1 MPLRNLTNLWKS
13 LSSRIRKG
21 AIFVLLFWSVL
32 ALLAPWIASSE
43 PWYVKVNGSSYFPAF
58 SKTRYYDLPLSGGG
72 FSMQD
77 KSVYDWQSCEAES
90 ILFAPIPY
98 APNSS
103 DLDNADYCSPFAQQ
117 VKTIDGKETPMPL
130 RYRHWLGTNKRG
142 EDVLSGILHGARF
155 SLALAIGAMLI
166 AFLIGLVM
174 GILSGYYGNTHWRV
188 NRNALALRTIGFLL
202 IFFVSIW
209 QRLAIWRMA
218 LEEERLASAIA
229 LSLLLFIAASTLW
242 YFLIRYLERKN
253 YLGSKIVKV
262 PWDGIIQRL
271 IELVQ
276 ALPLI
281 LFLILLSAI
290 SKSSFWQLMLLMG
303 AVNWISI
310 ARLLRVELQSVRNG
324 DYFIA
329 LRGLGV
335 KDRSI
340 LFHKALPAIGP
351 LLLLNFAMGIAH
363 CILAEAG
370 LSFLGIGIPADVVT
384 WGTLLSA
391 AKENWNAWW
400 LILFPGLSLASVV
413 MAFNSGFKK

>member
-1 MPLRNLTNLWKS
+1 M
-13 LSSRIRKG
+13 
-21 AIFVLLFWSVL
+21 FWGVL

-43 PWYVKVNGSSYFPAF
+43 PWYVEVNGSSYFPAF

-77 KSVYDWQSCEAES
+77 KSVYDWQSCQAES

-166 AFLIGLVM
+166 ALLIGLFM
-174 GILSGYYGNTHWRV
+174 GILSGYYGNTNWRV
-188 NRNALALRTIGFLL
+188 NRNALALRTLGLLL

-229 LSLLLFIAASTLW
+229 
-242 YFLIRYLERKN
+242 
-253 YLGSKIVKV
+253 
-262 PWDGIIQRL
+262 
-271 IELVQ
+271 
-276 ALPLI
+276 
-281 LFLILLSAI
+281 
-290 SKSSFWQLMLLMG
+290 
-303 AVNWISI
+303 
-310 ARLLRVELQSVRNG
+310 
-324 DYFIA
+324 
-329 LRGLGV
+329 
-335 KDRSI
+335 
-340 LFHKALPAIGP
+340 
-351 LLLLNFAMGIAH
+351 
-363 CILAEAG
+363 
-370 LSFLGIGIPADVVT
+370 
-384 WGTLLSA
+384 
-391 AKENWNAWW
+391 
-400 LILFPGLSLASVV
+400 
-413 MAFNSGFKK
+413 